1 MQNSLKEKI
10 EEEKRIS
17 VLIADDEELFQKS
30 ITLFLRSTGRYDV
43 DSVESGVDALN
54 ALKRQPYDV
63 LILDYKMP
71 YLSGLDVLQKMDE
84 DKIETPTI
92 MFTGAGSENIAIEA
106 LKLGAYDYIRKD
118 MFDMNHLPILI
129 NGVHERY
136 LFKKERKLYEDLH
149 KQKGQNLATAEM
161 TRNYI
166 SINAQLLN
174 TTLSMI
180 SMVMEDTEKELKLN
194 LPEEAKLHI
203 EEAYGTLKES
213 FRIISFGSKSLLNL
227 TRTISSRLEG
237 TIDVQHDIE
246 ELDAKLAILRE
257 KMKTMMK

>member
-1 MQNSLKEKI
+1 MQNSLKEKV

-17 VLIADDEELFQKS
+17 VLIADDEELFRKS
-30 ITLFLRSTGRYDV
+30 ITLFLRSTNRYDV
-43 DSVESGVDALN
+43 DSVESGTDALN
-54 ALKRQPYDV
+54 ALNRQHYDV
-63 LILDYKMP
+63 FILDYKMP
-71 YLSGLDVLQKMDE
+71 QLSGLNVLQKMADA
-84 DKIETPTI
+84 KIETPTI

-118 MFDMNHLPILI
+118 LFDLNHMPILI
-129 NGVHERY
+129 NGVYERY
-136 LFKKERKLYEDLH
+136 LFKKERMMYENLH
-149 KQKGQNLATAEM
+149 KQKGHNLATAEL

-166 SINAQLLN
+166 SINAQLLS

-194 LPEEAKLHI
+194 LPQEARLHI

-246 ELDAKLAILRE
+246 ELDAKLVVLRE
-257 KMKTMMK
+257 KMNSMMK